1 MKRAERLWL
10 FARGGRRHT
19 CPHVSESPIKILVA
33 DDTQAERLVA
43 REALTRAGYEV
54 CEAFDGIHT
63 LEVFARELP
72 ALVMLDVVMP
82 KMTGIEACRILK
94 ARMQS
99 DYLPVLMMSTK
110 NTVNARVEGLRS
122 GADDF
127 LGKPYDTEELIARVE
142 VLLRTR
148 GRLRSR
154 QDEHPSSPRSPTSV
168 TGETTARDFHAR
180 LEQEF
185 MRAERYSDPLAC
197 LKLKIDPGADGRDG
211 GGEALTGDSAL
222 LRDMVEDHIRKVD
235 IAFELEPHIY
245 TIILPNTHF
254 PGALAAAERISRAA
268 TRVPLPSRAGG
279 RPTASIGV
287 SFFPNKDTTSAAE
300 LEGLVNLALERASAE
315 GGGHICLYQ
324 HQGYLYV
331 PES

>member
-1 MKRAERLWL
+1 MS
-10 FARGGRRHT
+10 G
-19 CPHVSESPIKILVA
+19 SPIKILVA

-63 LEVFARELP
+63 LEVFARERP
-72 ALVMLDVVMP
+72 ALVMIDVVMP

-99 DYLPVLMMSTK
+99 DYLPVLMVSTK

-127 LGKPYDTEELIARVE
+127 LGKPYDVEELLARVE

-148 GRLRSR
+148 GRLGS
-154 QDEHPSSPRSPTSV
+154 QEDDKPSSTPSSTTV
-168 TGETTARDFHAR
+168 TGERSHRDFQAR

-185 MRAERYSDPLAC
+185 LRAERYSDPLAC
-197 LKLKIDPGADGRDG
+197 LKLKIDSGAAGAD
-211 GGEALTGDSAL
+211 ATGPAAGDAAL
-222 LRDMVEDHIRKVD
+222 LRDMVEGHIRKVD
-235 IAFELEPHIY
+235 ISFELEAHTY
-245 TIILPNTHF
+245 TVILPNTHF

-268 TRVPLPSRAGG
+268 SRVALPSRGG
-279 RPTASIGV
+279 ARGTASIGV
-287 SFFPNKDTTSAAE
+287 SFFPNKDTKSAAE
-300 LEGLVNLALERASAE
+300 LEGLVNLALQRAGDE

-324 HQGYLYV
+324 HQGYLYI

>member
-1 MKRAERLWL
+1 M
-10 FARGGRRHT
+10 
-19 CPHVSESPIKILVA
+19 SESPIKILVA

-99 DYLPVLMMSTK
+99 DYLPVMMMSTK

-148 GRLRSR
+148 GRLRGG
-154 QDEHPSSPRSPTSV
+154 QGEHASPSRSPSTL
-168 TGETTARDFHAR
+168 TGDTIARDFQAR

-185 MRAERYSDPLAC
+185 LRAERYSDPLAC
-197 LKLKIDPGADGRDG
+197 LKLELDPGGDGAAVAD
-211 GGEALTGDSAL
+211 ASLAGDSVL
-222 LRDMVEDHIRKVD
+222 LTDMVEEHVRKVD
-235 IAFELEPHIY
+235 IPFELGPHTY
-245 TIILPNTHF
+245 SVILPNTHF

-268 TRVPLPSRAGG
+268 ARVSLPSRAGE
-279 RPTASIGV
+279 RPTVSIGV
-287 SFFPNKDTTSAAE
+287 SFFPNKDTSSAAD
-300 LEGLVNLALERASAE
+300 LDGLVNLALERARAE

>member
-1 MKRAERLWL
+1 M
-10 FARGGRRHT
+10 
-19 CPHVSESPIKILVA
+19 SESPIKILVA

-54 CEAFDGIHT
+54 CEALDGIHS

-99 DYLPVLMMSTK
+99 DYLPVLMVSTK

-127 LGKPYDTEELIARVE
+127 LGKPYDAEELVARIE

-148 GRLRSR
+148 ARLRSSSS
-154 QDEHPSSPRSPTSV
+154 DETQSNVGSPTSPTTV
-168 TGETTARDFHAR
+168 TGEATARDFSAR

-197 LKLKIDPGADGRDG
+197 LKIEVDAEAGAERPPDETLVADV
-211 GGEALTGDSAL
+211 AV
-222 LRDMVEDHIRKVD
+222 LRKMVEDHVRKVD
-235 IAFELEPHIY
+235 IPFELGAHCY
-245 TIILPNTHF
+245 TVILPNTHF

-268 TRVPLPSRAGG
+268 QRVSLSSRRGAAA
-279 RPTASIGV
+279 TVSIGV
-287 SFFPNKDTTSAAE
+287 SFFPNKDTKSAGD
-300 LEGLVNLALERASAE
+300 LNGLVNLALDRARAE

-331 PES
+331 PEE